1 MTATFGDL
9 NDIEVEHLLGAATG
23 RGLVK
28 IRAISADRV
37 LLGEIDPDAA
47 RQIASH
53 LMECAARAEYEQD
66 FADAAKASGID
77 DEATYMMLSLVRRG
91 EQNRHEGD

>member
-9 NDIEVEHLLGAATG
+9 DGIEVEHLLGLTSG
-23 RGLVK
+23 LGLVK

-37 LLGEIDPDAA
+37 LLGEVEPASA
-47 RQIASH
+47 REIASH

-66 FADAAKASGID
+66 FANACKASGID
-77 DEATYMMLSLVRRG
+77 EDDIVRMLGLVRFG
-91 EQNRHEGD
+91 EQQRHEGD